1 MEENKGPFRFSKEE
15 AQRLWELADPERLIS
30 GSFSHID
37 TFSFL
42 EIVDSTIKRINNS
55 ENPRII
61 ILETWLILDYT
72 IREIL
77 RRGLDIKRFCDD
89 SFDPLPNGFR
99 DCLNLLEN
107 FIKQQNSKNK
117 NPYLIYS
124 EVQIPI
130 GLQDLIYANKKLL
143 KEILEYQFEF
153 CYKNNISPL
162 KMKNREDINFQNVDT
177 FWLNSVKMLDSNWFK
192 DANKIN
198 KVRNKAAH
206 SIIEED
212 IFTMLGMK
220 GEKKLDALKHYCN
233 HSLKKLIGLK

>member
-1 MEENKGPFRFSKEE
+1 MEENKKPFRFSKED

-30 GSFSHID
+30 GSFSNID

-42 EIVDSTIKRINNS
+42 EIVDNSIKRINNS
-55 ENPRII
+55 ENPRVI

-72 IREIL
+72 IRELL

-99 DCLNLLEN
+99 DCSNLLEN
-107 FIKQQNSKNK
+107 FINKQNSKKK
-117 NPYLIYS
+117 NPYLIFS

-130 GLQDLIYANKKLL
+130 GLRDLIYSKQKVL
-143 KEILEYQFEF
+143 KEILEFQFEF
-153 CYKNNISPL
+153 CNKNNISAL
-162 KMKNREDINFQNVDT
+162 TIKNREDVKFQNVDT

-198 KVRNKAAH
+198 KVRNQAAH
-206 SIIEED
+206 SINEEK
-212 IFTMLGMK
+212 IYIILGIK
-220 GEKKLDALKHYCN
+220 GEKKLEALKRYCN
-233 HSLKKLIGLK
+233 HSLKQLIGLK